1 MHTRTRKEEG
11 MTVGC
16 VKGTQKEEGM
26 TVCCVNDNKMI
37 DLCSGEK

>member
-1 MHTRTRKEEG
+1 MHTRTR
-11 MTVGC
+11 
-16 VKGTQKEEGM
+16 KEEGM

>member
-11 MTVGC
+11 MTVCC

-26 TVCCVNDNKMI
+26 TVCCVKGQVI